1 MIFKAVI
8 GLMAVGIASAHMEL
22 SWPYPL
28 RSKYDPQSTSA
39 DYSMTDPLK
48 TDGIHL
54 FPNIE
59 FQISWEHI

>member
-1 MIFKAVI
+1 MFFKTVI
-8 GLMAVGIASAHMEL
+8 GLLTVGFASAHMEM

-48 TDGIHL
+48 TDGTYDSPKIKYL
-54 FPNIE
+54 AR
-59 FQISWEHI
+59 